1 MSGTRTQLSPPQLTG
16 PLILVEFQQQ
26 PLLAATWTKY
36 MGYRRK
42 VVSLEA
48 RHRCCRDLITGAFLL
63 IDANRV
69 AAEKITLLF
78 GVPAFWE
85 GDEWCWDVAQSG
97 RSIAVWICECVS

>member
-1 MSGTRTQLSPPQLTG
+1 MLPRPDHRGRWTIPTKRAMPLYCVLAQLQQHARQV
-16 PLILVEFQQQ
+16 PLI
-26 PLLAATWTKY
+26 
-36 MGYRRK
+36 
-42 VVSLEA
+42 
-48 RHRCCRDLITGAFLL
+48 IGAFLL

>member
-1 MSGTRTQLSPPQLTG
+1 MSGSRTQLSPPQLPG
-16 PLILVEFQQQ
+16 SLILVEFQHQLIL
-26 PLLAATWTKY
+26 PAATWTKY

-48 RHRCCRDLITGAFLL
+48 RHWCCRDLITGAFLL

-85 GDEWCWDVAQSG
+85 GDERCCNVGKRRRSVA
-97 RSIAVWICECVS
+97 V